1 MSMTLNYIFE
11 DEMTQ
16 DEMIVKIMCSGCG
29 CIQDEMAVEFD
40 KFIAEE
46 VNGGECDL
54 CEMKND
60 WSLWL

>member
-1 MSMTLNYIFE
+1 MKNNIM
-11 DEMTQ
+11 Q

-29 CIQDEMAVEFD
+29 CVQDEMAVEFD
-40 KFIAEE
+40 KFIVEE
-46 VNGGECDL
+46 IEGGECDL